1 MLSVYFHNTG
11 TTPTNETGSYD
22 IFIKV
27 NGEQIADDHIE
38 DVPRGDWRD
47 LIIEWA
53 CQLQLD
59 QHKENCK

>member
-1 MLSVYFHNTG
+1 MLTIYFHNNG

-47 LIIEWA
+47 LIIKWA